1 MFVPIHDRNPLKS
14 IQYQYVTVSIIVI
27 NVAIY
32 VLLQMLPTQ
41 LANEGTAA
49 FALVPAEFIHRNP
62 LLDSEII
69 IPAGTTFPVP
79 ERFTLVSYMFLH
91 GNFVHLAGNMLFLWV
106 FGDNVEDAMGHIRF
120 LMFYVMCG
128 IFAGVFHIWAMPSST
143 TPLIGASGAVSGIIT
158 AYLMLH
164 PKVKT
169 WVLAFWWIPLRISAA
184 WALGFWAGLQVV
196 NAFAASG
203 NNVAW
208 WAHVGGLVSGALL
221 ILFMRRPGV
230 RLFDKTQGGS

>member
-1 MFVPIHDRNPLKS
+1 VFVPIHDRNPLKS
-14 IQYQYVTVSIIVI
+14 IQYQYVTVTLIIL

-32 VLLQMLPTQ
+32 VLLQVLPMS

-49 FALVPAEFIHRNP
+49 FALIPAEFIQRNP
-62 LLDSEII
+62 LMDSEII
-69 IPAGTTFPVP
+69 IPAGTFPVP

-91 GNFVHLAGNMLFLWV
+91 GNFIHLAGNMLFLWV
-106 FGDNVEDAMGHIRF
+106 FGDNVEDAMGHVRF
-120 LMFYVMCG
+120 LMFYTMCG
-128 IFAGVFHIWAMPSST
+128 IFAGVVHIWAMPHST

-184 WALGFWAGLQVV
+184 WALGFWAGLQVF
-196 NAFAASG
+196 NAIASSG

>member
-1 MFVPIHDRNPLKS
+1 M
-14 IQYQYVTVSIIVI
+14 
-27 NVAIY
+27 
-32 VLLQMLPTQ
+32 
-41 LANEGTAA
+41 
-49 FALVPAEFIHRNP
+49 
-62 LLDSEII
+62 
-69 IPAGTTFPVP
+69 P

-91 GNFVHLAGNMLFLWV
+91 GNFIHLAGNMLFLWV

-128 IFAGVFHIWAMPSST
+128 IFAGVVHIWAMPHST

-184 WALGFWAGLQVV
+184 WALGFWAGLQLF
-196 NAFAASG
+196 NAIASSG

-208 WAHVGGLVSGALL
+208 WGPCGWIGVGRPFGALHAPP
-221 ILFMRRPGV
+221 RRAPIRQDPRGQL
-230 RLFDKTQGGS
+230 RPQPTGLSPHSAKNRRALT